1 MSSLTPKYD
10 SAVIVRVVSGCLH
23 DAYRTDAIESRS
35 AVRLIVAVLQSAMV
49 RDYVISW
56 PILAI
61 MRTQINR
68 LLISV

>member
-1 MSSLTPKYD
+1 MMT
-10 SAVIVRVVSGCLH
+10 R
-23 DAYRTDAIESRS
+23 DATESRS

-56 PILAI
+56 PLLAI

-68 LLISV
+68 LLISI